1 MPEPHLI
8 EIRSLARTY
17 EDGDVSHRVLQ
28 GVDLQVA
35 RGECLALLGR
45 SGSGKSTLLN
55 LLAGIDR
62 PDAGEV
68 WVDGQELH
76 RLPERERTLFRRS
89 GIGFVYQFFNL
100 IPTLK
105 FLDIFKNCE
114 NRRMIFISS
123 GGTLYGNPETVPVDE
138 EHMLQPLSYHGA
150 GKIAIEAFLQAF
162 VNDSGK
168 EVTILRPSNVYGP
181 GQSLRQ
187 GFGFVRTVLEHA
199 RQGTEIEIW
208 GDGSVVR
215 DFLYIQD
222 MINGIEAVIDAEPHT
237 DVYNVGY
244 GKGYSLKEVMKTVEQ
259 VCNRKLKVKYLPARK
274 VDVKQ
279 VVLDCAKIKKRLG
292 WKPETPLKE
301 GIGLTW
307 EWMLQQKSLE

>member
-1 MPEPHLI
+1 MKHPSVLLLGGGGFLGSALAERLCKKGWRVHILGHSPGETTREHVI
-8 EIRSLARTY
+8 GHWGDIGDRSLV
-17 EDGDVSHRVLQ
+17 EPVL
-28 GVDLQVA
+28 L
-35 RGECLALLGR
+35 ECDILIHLA
-45 SGSGKSTLLN
+45 SGSTPGSSVGKPLME
-55 LLAGIDR
+55 A
-62 PDAGEV
+62 EV
-68 WVDGQELH
+68 
-76 RLPERERTLFRRS
+76 
-89 GIGFVYQFFNL
+89 NL

>member
-1 MPEPHLI
+1 MKHPSVLLLGGGGFFGSALAERLCKKEWRVHAVSHSLDGMTHENFI
-8 EIRSLARTY
+8 GYQGDIGDRSLV
-17 EDGDVSHRVLQ
+17 EPILSECDVLVH
-28 GVDLQVA
+28 
-35 RGECLALLGR
+35 LA
-45 SGSGKSTLLN
+45 SGSTPGSSAGKPLVEAEIN
-55 LLAGIDR
+55 L
-62 PDAGEV
+62 V
-68 WVDGQELH
+68 
-76 RLPERERTLFRRS
+76 
-89 GIGFVYQFFNL
+89 
-100 IPTLK
+100 PTLK
-105 FLDIFKNCE
+105 FLDIFKDCE

-138 EHMLQPLSYHGA
+138 ERMLQPLSYHGA

-162 VNDSGK
+162 VNDSEK

-222 MINGIEAVIDAEPHT
+222 MINGIEAVIDAAPHT
-237 DVYNVGY
+237 GVYNVGY
-244 GKGYSLKEVMKTVEQ
+244 GKGYSLNEVMKTVEQ

-279 VVLDCAKIKKRLG
+279 VVLDCGKIKKRLG

-307 EWMLQQKSLE
+307 EWILQQKSLE

>member
-1 MPEPHLI
+1 MKHPSVLLLGGGGFFGSALAERLCKKGWRVHAVGHSLVGMTRENI
-8 EIRSLARTY
+8 IGYQGDIGDRSLV
-17 EDGDVSHRVLQ
+17 EPILSKCDVLVH
-28 GVDLQVA
+28 
-35 RGECLALLGR
+35 LA
-45 SGSGKSTLLN
+45 SGSTPGSSAGKPLVEAEIN
-55 LLAGIDR
+55 L
-62 PDAGEV
+62 V
-68 WVDGQELH
+68 
-76 RLPERERTLFRRS
+76 
-89 GIGFVYQFFNL
+89 
-100 IPTLK
+100 PTLK
-105 FLDIFKNCE
+105 LLDIFKDCE
-114 NRRMIFISS
+114 NQRMIFISS
-123 GGTLYGNPETVPVDE
+123 GGTLYGNPKTIPVDE
-138 EHMLQPLSYHGA
+138 KRMLQPLSYHGA

-162 VNDSGK
+162 ANDSGK
-168 EVTILRPSNVYGP
+168 EVTILRPPNVYGP

-222 MINGIEAVIDAEPHT
+222 MINGIEAVIDAKPHT

-244 GKGYSLKEVMKTVEQ
+244 GKGYSLNEVMKTVEQ